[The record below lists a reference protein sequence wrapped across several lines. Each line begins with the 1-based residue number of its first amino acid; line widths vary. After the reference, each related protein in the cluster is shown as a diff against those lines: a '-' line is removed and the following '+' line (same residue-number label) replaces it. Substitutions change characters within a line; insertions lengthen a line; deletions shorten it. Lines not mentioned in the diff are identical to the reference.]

1 MPKTDEPKA
10 FCGEAGVE
18 PPKIEALAAPPPVL
32 VLVLALAAPPPK
44 IFAAGL
50 AAAADLNIFPA
61 VGVAADEAGVDDIPK
76 PPNDTD
82 ALSIDFAPKIFPPV
96 AG

>member
-1 MPKTDEPKA
+1 MPKTDEPNA

-18 PPKIEALAAPPPVL
+18 PPKIEAVL
-32 VLVLALAAPPPK
+32 VLVLALAPPPPK
-44 IFAAGL
+44 MFAAGL
-50 AAAADLNIFPA
+50 AAAADPNIFPA
-61 VGVAADEAGVDDIPK
+61 DGLAADEAGVDDRPK

-82 ALSIDFAPKIFPPV
+82 ALSIDFEPKIFPPV

>member
-10 FCGEAGVE
+10 FGGEAGVA
-18 PPKIEALAAPPPVL
+18 PPKIEAVL
-32 VLVLALAAPPPK
+32 VLVLALAPTPPN
-44 IFAAGL
+44 IFAAGF
-50 AAAADLNIFPA
+50 ATAADPNIFPDADGLA
-61 VGVAADEAGVDDIPK
+61 VDEAGVDDRPK

-82 ALSIDFAPKIFPPV
+82 ALSIDFEPKIFPPV